1 MQHFD
6 LFVIGAGSGGVRAAR
21 KSAELGAKVA
31 IAENRFLGGTCVN
44 VGCVPKKL
52 FVYAAEYANL
62 NRTATDFGW
71 QIDASF
77 DWQILR
83 DNKDKEIK
91 RLNDIYRNL
100 LKNSDVTLFDSTA
113 TMAGENMVM
122 LDSGEYITADK
133 ILIATGGKP
142 IRPSIEGGE
151 HCLISDDLF
160 SLSALPK
167 KILIIGGG
175 YIGTE
180 FACILNGLGV
190 QVTQN
195 MRTELS
201 FLRNFD
207 DEISKHLKEILS
219 LSGIEHLYGTINR
232 IDKSDK
238 DTISVT
244 FSDGTIWQG
253 DAVLAAM
260 GREANFDQ
268 LALDKAG
275 ITPND
280 NGFISVNDDFQ
291 TNNPH
296 LYAIGDC
303 IGTEALTPIAI
314 RQAMLFAYQQFGDI
328 PCPVAPINIDSIP
341 KAVFSLPPIGTVGLT
356 QQQAL
361 QQHQTIRIYRSE
373 FRALKYSLGKHNL
386 GADSDRKETEKTLMK
401 LIIND
406 ADDRVIGCHIVGA
419 DAPEIIQL
427 MATLI
432 QQNIT
437 KAALDDTVALHPSN
451 AEELVT
457 MLGKPEIIHAKSG

>member
-44 VGCVPKKL
+44 IGCVPKKL
-52 FVYAAEYANL
+52 FVYAAEYKSH
-62 NRTATDFGW
+62 NRTASDFGW
-71 QIDASF
+71 QIDARF

-83 DNKDKEIK
+83 DNKDKEIT

-100 LKNSDVTLFDSTA
+100 LKNSDVTLFDNTA
-113 TMAGENMVM
+113 TMAGDKMVM
-122 LDSGEYITADK
+122 LDSGVQITADK

-142 IRPSIEGGE
+142 IRPTVTGGE
-151 HCLISDDLF
+151 HCMISDDLF
-160 SLSALPK
+160 SLPNLPE

-190 QVTQN
+190 HVTQN
-195 MRTELS
+195 MREQTS
-201 FLRNFD
+201 FLRHFD
-207 DEISKHLKEILS
+207 DEISKHLKDILN
-219 LSGIEHLYGTINR
+219 LSGIDHLYGVINK
-232 IDKSDK
+232 IDKQNDG
-238 DTISVT
+238 IIVT
-244 FSDGTIWQG
+244 FADETIWQG
-253 DAVLAAM
+253 DAILAAM

-280 NGFISVNDDFQ
+280 KGFINVNEHFQ
-291 TNNPH
+291 TKNPH

-314 RQAMLFAYQQFGDI
+314 RQAMLFAYQQFGKN
-328 PCPVAPINIDSIP
+328 PCPVAPINSDSIP

-356 QQQAL
+356 QKQAL
-361 QQHQTIRIYRSE
+361 QQHQTIRIYRSQ
-373 FRALKYSLGKHNL
+373 FRAMKYSLGKYSLGKHSL
-386 GADSDRKETEKTLMK
+386 GDKTEKILMK

-406 ADDRVIGCHIVGA
+406 ADDKVLGCHIVGA

-432 QQNIT
+432 QQGIT
-437 KAALDDTVALHPSN
+437 KSALDDSIALHPSA

-457 MLGKPEIIHAKSG
+457 MLGAPEIITTNSG